1 MVYDSARSDTT
12 VIDYQRVAIPRRV
25 CDVRLVG
32 GNIDGGFCDSRLP
45 LAASFSFPFQPP
57 SWECL

>member
-25 CDVRLVG
+25 CDARRVG
-32 GNIDGGFCDSRLP
+32 GDIDGGFYDSRLS

-57 SWECL
+57 SRECL